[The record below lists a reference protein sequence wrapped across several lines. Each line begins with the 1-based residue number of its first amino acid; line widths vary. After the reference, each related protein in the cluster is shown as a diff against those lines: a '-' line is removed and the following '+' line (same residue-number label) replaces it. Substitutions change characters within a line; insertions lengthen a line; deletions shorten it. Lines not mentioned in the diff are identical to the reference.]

1 MMNNFD
7 KLSLLSEK
15 QDENAVKSVIQP
27 KAPAPEAPK
36 KRPTIFTAL
45 FANFKQ
51 DKDLLYPSKG
61 AVLPKLTGT
70 LGTLVTLVFLSAVMV
85 ALWYFIDKVA
95 FIPIAL
101 VFLSISIPCFI
112 TVFYYEFD
120 VGMTIPVGKLFL
132 LMVIGALCYIIIS
145 QIMSEFLYIML
156 YQTIVDSVIMP
167 VISNVVMFAVI
178 FLSANF
184 FKGETVRDYFVV
196 VAFLTMGYVM
206 CENLTKGFSAL
217 FISSKIDE
225 TTLYNIKVIVGNE
238 DMLTLS
244 MQNLLKNLVYDY
256 IIIPILYSCWGTVY
270 AYLVYYLMDSRKK
283 KNTIPKSMYLLVLLV
298 IILNIL
304 ALVDTSMVSF
314 NIILRFISCVLSIY
328 ILIKLLN
335 FSFDEEPPQ
344 KILQDTAN

>member
-27 KAPAPEAPK
+27 KTPTPEAPK
-36 KRPTIFTAL
+36 KRPTIFTAI

-61 AVLPKLTGT
+61 AVLPRLSGT
-70 LGTLVTLVFLSAVMV
+70 LTTLVTLVFLSAVLV
-85 ALWYFIDKVA
+85 AMWYFIDKAA
-95 FIPIAL
+95 FIPVAL
-101 VFLSISIPCFI
+101 VFLSISIPCLI

-120 VGMTIPVGKLFL
+120 VGRTIPLGKLFL
-132 LMVIGALCYIIIS
+132 LMVIGALCYIVIS
-145 QIMSEFLYIML
+145 QIMSDVLYLML

-184 FKGETVRDYFVV
+184 FKVQTVRDYFVV

-206 CENLTKGFSAL
+206 CESFTKGFSAL

-225 TTLYNIKVIVGNE
+225 KTLYNIKVIVNNE
-238 DMLTLS
+238 EMLDLS
-244 MQNLLKNLVYDY
+244 MQNLLKNVVYDY
-256 IIIPILYSCWGTVY
+256 IVIPILYSCWGTVY
-270 AYLVYYLMDSRKK
+270 AYLVYYLMDSKR
-283 KNTIPKSMYLLVLLV
+283 NRNSIPKSMYLLVLLV

-304 ALVDTSMVSF
+304 AFVDTSMVSF
-314 NIILRFISCVLSIY
+314 NIILRLISCVLSIY

-335 FSFDEEPPQ
+335 FSFDEEPPRP
-344 KILQDTAN
+344 LTDDTAN